1 MFVLNHWKVSYE
13 LRLGE
18 RLIGGGIE
26 TISIGVGVEMTK
38 GMALIVDAIGR
49 HLGLDRKVKVIVTAL
64 NS

>member
-1 MFVLNHWKVSYE
+1 MFVLNHWKVSYA